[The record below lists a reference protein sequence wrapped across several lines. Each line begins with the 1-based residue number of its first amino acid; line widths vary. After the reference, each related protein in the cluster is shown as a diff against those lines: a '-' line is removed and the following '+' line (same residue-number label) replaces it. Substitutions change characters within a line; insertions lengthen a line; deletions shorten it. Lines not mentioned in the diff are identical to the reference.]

1 MLNLATL
8 RVRCIMPQGTR
19 AFLIHSRKKLR
30 GTGIV
35 DDLASRDMRCSIMRR
50 LTHTWVCKII
60 QFAWS
65 VDRKIDMKACSAV
78 SGQTLTLVCY
88 NPPTWQSGSWSWLD
102 TLTLSVTGPY
112 LAYTS
117 TGTNG
122 EAQII
127 HKTQQTNKQKQKPPQ
142 TDCSLFTSDYEPRGL
157 KVADGSLVETSIE
170 TMDLQLRMFTSVR
183 ATACRLWWPTIRLWK
198 AIVTTRK
205 YQRKSV
211 AGRLTYTV

>member
-88 NPPTWQSGSWSWLD
+88 NPPTWQSGSWLD

-112 LAYTS
+112 LAYKS

-127 HKTQQTNKQKQKPPQ
+127 HKTQQTKTKTASNGLLSLYFWLWTERLESSWWLARGNKHRNHGLTVTYVYVRDSNSVQVVMADNSFVK
-142 TDCSLFTSDYEPRGL
+142 SDSY
-157 KVADGSLVETSIE
+157 
-170 TMDLQLRMFTSVR
+170 
-183 ATACRLWWPTIRLWK
+183 
-198 AIVTTRK
+198 
-205 YQRKSV
+205 Y
-211 AGRLTYTV
+211 